1 MIASVAV
8 PGRAAQQRSMLRLVL
23 CSLVAIAL
31 AIGVV
36 SWRLQDRG
44 TRVTAAPGAKM
55 PASATIEQ
63 NWGIRFVALSVL
75 ADGGLIELRYQ
86 VVDPAKSGRIHVGD
100 AQSDTKNLPVL
111 VEEGT
116 GAKVQ
121 SRSVMFHF
129 QHSGDVS
136 GRLYSII
143 YGNAGGALKPH
154 TLVTIRLSDGSELQ
168 HVPVTI

>member
-1 MIASVAV
+1 MIVSVAV
-8 PGRAAQQRSMLRLVL
+8 PARSARHRSTVLVAL
-23 CSLVAIAL
+23 CALVAIAL
-31 AIGVV
+31 AVGVV
-36 SWRLQDRG
+36 SWRLHDRG
-44 TRVTAAPGAKM
+44 TRVQAAPGATM
-55 PASATIEQ
+55 PASASIEQ

-86 VVDPAKSGRIHVGD
+86 VVDPSKSGRIHVGD
-100 AQSDTKNLPVL
+100 ATSDTKNLPVL